1 MLRLKT
7 PTPAPSLGYLL
18 LVELLAAGVVLLDP
32 VLHLE
37 PLLGAGLGGE
47 HTDGE
52 DRDHQPLH
60 AARGGTLAHAGSVL
74 PCCGVAVSI
83 EKVSTFRGNFHNV
96 CWSSP
101 HGIWMLVPCPQN
113 YSLREV

>member
-1 MLRLKT
+1 MLITKT
-7 PTPAPSLGYLL
+7 PALIVGYLL

-47 HTDGE
+47 HADGE

-60 AARGGTLAHAGSVL
+60 AARVGTLAHAGSVL
-74 PCCGVAVSI
+74 ACCGVAVS
-83 EKVSTFRGNFHNV
+83 VN
-96 CWSSP
+96 
-101 HGIWMLVPCPQN
+101 
-113 YSLREV
+113 